1 MEKPSRKEMLF
12 DMLLKEPDDVF
23 LNYALAME
31 HLSVNEFKIA
41 EAQFQKTLQIDP
53 TYLACFYQLGQVW
66 EKLGN
71 TDTALGYYKQGLE
84 LAKAQGNRKAQG
96 ELNEAIWMLEDE

>member
-31 HLSVNEFKIA
+31 HLSVNEFKAA

-53 TYLACFYQLGQVW
+53 AYLACFYQLGQVW
-66 EKLGN
+66 ERLGN
-71 TDTALGYYKQGLE
+71 NDTALGYYKQGLE
-84 LAKAQGNRKAQG
+84 LAKTQNNRKAQG